1 VIAKEI
7 RKQASP
13 GQGPGDPVLV
23 PVATGRSADGE
34 EALQMARVVRFF
46 RIVAVLAIPAAVLF
60 LTTGNHV
67 HGL

>member
-1 VIAKEI
+1 MHA
-7 RKQASP
+7 Q
-13 GQGPGDPVLV
+13 
-23 PVATGRSADGE
+23 E
-34 EALQMARVVRFF
+34 EALQMDRVVRFF